1 MFDQPDAPIGVSMFT
16 TEPTTIQ
23 RAIEV
28 FVRGFA
34 FTRSFTHPYLVEQ
47 VGPLWVMRD
56 GPRKRGNDRTEEWIG
71 YQVAPQAIDQVA
83 RTHTRGRFCLCVL
96 FHRDESQASAR
107 ADFKALGYRLA
118 TTEPLMI
125 HSLTTIPTVDAPA
138 LIERVM
144 TIEVAERLAKAAGK
158 RQILPEQLATDAPLR
173 QYAAMSDNE
182 LVGWVRSIVIG
193 DATWC
198 ADMYVEPA
206 FRRRG
211 IARALLSRMLHDDR
225 DHGATLA
232 VLLAS
237 HVGAKLYPVVGYQ
250 QIGELLLY
258 TPKKQ

>member
-1 MFDQPDAPIGVSMFT
+1 MLTAD
-16 TEPTTIQ
+16 PTTIK
-23 RAIEV
+23 RAIEA

-56 GPRKRGNDRTEEWIG
+56 GPRKRGNYRTEEWVG
-71 YQVAPQAIDQVA
+71 YQVAPQEIDQIA
-83 RTHTRGRFCLCVL
+83 RNQTRGRFCLCVL
-96 FHRDESQASAR
+96 FDRDESQTAAR
-107 ADFKALGYRLA
+107 ADFKALGYRLM
-118 TTEPLMI
+118 TTEPLMV
-125 HSLTTIPTVDAPA
+125 HSLTDIPTVDAPA
-138 LIERVM
+138 VIARVL
-144 TIEVAERLAKAAGK
+144 TIDLAERLAKAAGK
-158 RQILPEQLATDAPLR
+158 RQILSEHLMPNAPLR
-173 QYAAMSDNE
+173 QYVATINGE
-182 LVGWVRSIVIG
+182 LVGWVRSIVAG

-211 IARALLSRMLHDDR
+211 IARALLSHMLQDDR

-258 TPKKQ
+258 TPKKQG

>member
-1 MFDQPDAPIGVSMFT
+1 MLT
-16 TEPTTIQ
+16 TEPITMP

-56 GPRKRGNDRTEEWIG
+56 GPRKRGNYRTEEWVG
-71 YQVAPQAIDQVA
+71 YQVAPQEIDQIA
-83 RTHTRGRFCLCVL
+83 RAHTRGRFCVCAL
-96 FHRDESQASAR
+96 FDRDESQSAAR
-107 ADFKALGYRLA
+107 ADFKALGYRLM
-118 TTEPLMI
+118 TTEPFMI
-125 HSLTTIPTVDAPA
+125 HPLTDIPIIDAPA
-138 LIERVM
+138 VIERVL
-144 TIEVAERLAKAAGK
+144 TSDLAERLAKAAGK
-158 RQILPEQLATDAPLR
+158 RQILPEHLTPNAPLR
-173 QYAAMSDNE
+173 QYVATIENE
-182 LVGWVRSIVIG
+182 LVGWVRSIVAS

-198 ADMYVEPA
+198 SDMYVEPA

-211 IARALLSRMLHDDR
+211 VARALLSRMLQDDR

-250 QIGELLLY
+250 QLGELLLY
-258 TPKKQ
+258 TPKKE

>member
-1 MFDQPDAPIGVSMFT
+1 MLTAD
-16 TEPTTIQ
+16 PTIIQ

-28 FVRGFA
+28 FVCGFA

-56 GPRKRGNDRTEEWIG
+56 GPRKRGNYRTEEWVG
-71 YQVAPQAIDQVA
+71 YHVAPQEIDQIA
-83 RTHTRGRFCLCVL
+83 RVHTRGRFCLCVL
-96 FHRDESQASAR
+96 FDRDESQTAAR
-107 ADFKALGYRLA
+107 ADFKALGYRLM
-118 TTEPLMI
+118 TTEPLMA
-125 HSLTTIPTVDAPA
+125 HPLTTIPAVDAPA
-138 LIERVM
+138 VIARVM
-144 TIEVAERLAKAAGK
+144 TSELAERLAKVAGE
-158 RQILPEQLATDAPLR
+158 RQILPEQLTPNAPLR
-173 QYAAMSDNE
+173 QYVATIGDE
-182 LVGWVRSIVIG
+182 LVGWVRSIVID

-237 HVGAKLYPVVGYQ
+237 HVGAKLYPVIGYQ

-258 TPKKQ
+258 TPKKQST